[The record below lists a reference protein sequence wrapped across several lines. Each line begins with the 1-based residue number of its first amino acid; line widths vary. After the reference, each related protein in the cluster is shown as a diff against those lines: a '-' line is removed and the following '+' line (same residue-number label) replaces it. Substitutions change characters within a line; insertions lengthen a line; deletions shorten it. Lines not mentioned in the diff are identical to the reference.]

1 MNLLDVNVLVYAFR
15 RDAERHEQFR
25 AWLHSVLRAE
35 SAYALSEQVL
45 SSVIRL
51 TTHPKVFKEPSTLS
65 EALEFV
71 NAVRE
76 HPNCRLVRS
85 GDRHWP
91 IFSRLCEASNAK
103 ANLVTDAW
111 FAALAI
117 ESGCIWI
124 TTDRDYAR
132 FPGLK
137 WRHPLDHA
145 EIVENPA

>member
-1 MNLLDVNVLVYAFR
+1 MNLVDVNVLVYAFR
-15 RDAERHEQFR
+15 RDAVRHEQYR
-25 AWLHSVLRAE
+25 AWLLSGLQDE
-35 SAYALSEQVL
+35 SAFGLSEQVL
-45 SSVIRL
+45 SSVVRL
-51 TTHPKVFKEPSTLS
+51 TTHPRVFKEPNTLS
-65 EALEFV
+65 EALAFV

-76 HPNCRLVRS
+76 HSHCRVIRA
-85 GDRHWP
+85 GERHWS
-91 IFSRLCEASNAK
+91 IFERLCEASNAK

-137 WRHPLDHA
+137 WRHPLDHS
-145 EIVENPA
+145 EIIENPG